1 MSLSDL
7 LARPHGWFGG
17 GAGCPIALST
27 RIRLARNRAG
37 GPFPGRAPVG
47 WRERTWGEVE
57 PVLRS
62 LATLRPVETANYA
75 DLPEASRQMLF
86 ERHLISR
93 EHAAQS
99 KGSGVAIRTDE
110 TVSVMVNE
118 EDTFR
123 LQAFGAGLCLPE
135 VWARADA
142 VDRELEGAVPF
153 AFDPR
158 WGYLTACPSN
168 VGTGLRASV
177 MLHLAGLVLMEEM
190 GPVINGIQKIG
201 LAVRGVWGEGTEA
214 SGNLFQISNQMTLGE
229 REAEILA
236 LLEQV
241 ALELVEHERN
251 ARKRLL
257 AGRRIVL
264 EDHVGRAYGILRH
277 AHILTSKE
285 ALDHLSALRLGIDAG
300 ILPGVARERVDELF
314 LLTQPAHLQWRE
326 GRALSA
332 AARDVA
338 RARLIRA
345 SVFAG
350 ESDPGKDR
358 KG

>member
-7 LARPHGWFGG
+7 IARPHAWFGG
-17 GAGCPIALST
+17 GEGCPIALST
-27 RIRLARNRAG
+27 RVRLARNRAS
-37 GPFPGRAPVG
+37 GPFPGRAPVED
-47 WRERTWGEVE
+47 RERVWSEME

-62 LATLRPVETANYA
+62 LDSLRPVETASYSE
-75 DLPEASRQMLF
+75 LPEASRLMLF

-93 EHAAQS
+93 EHAAQA
-99 KGSGVAIRTDE
+99 KGSGVAIRADE

-123 LQAFGAGLCLPE
+123 LQAFGSGLCLPE

-142 VDRELEGAVPF
+142 VERELEAVVPF

-229 REAEILA
+229 RESEIIA
-236 LLEQV
+236 LLDQV
-241 ALELVEHERN
+241 ALELVDHERN
-251 ARKRLL
+251 ARKRLT
-257 AGRRIVL
+257 AGRRTVL

-277 AHILTSKE
+277 AHILSSKE

-300 ILPGVARERVDELF
+300 ILPGVARERVDELL

-326 GRALSA
+326 GRTLSA

-345 SVFAG
+345 SIFAG
-350 ESDPGKDR
+350 ESGPGKDR
-358 KG
+358 K